1 MHNAYEGNELVS
13 PLIINDRH
21 IELDKDGFL
30 VELSDWSDA
39 VAEALAHNE
48 GILLSPAHLEVIHAL
63 RQFYAEYQL
72 SPAMRPLVKYI
83 GQKLGEE
90 KGNSIYLLSLFPGS
104 PAKLASK
111 LAGLPK
117 PDNCL

>member
-1 MHNAYEGNELVS
+1 VNTLKVDGR
-13 PLIINDRH
+13 D
-21 IELDKDGFL
+21 IELDDNGFL
-30 VELSDWSDA
+30 LDLADWSDA
-39 VAEALAHNE
+39 VAIALAEQEGLSLNE
-48 GILLSPAHLEVIHAL
+48 AHFEVIHAL
-63 RQFYAEYQL
+63 RQFHAQYQL

-83 GQKLGEE
+83 GQQLGKD
-90 KGNSIYLLSLFPGS
+90 KGSSLYLLSLFPGS

>member
-1 MHNAYEGNELVS
+1 M
-13 PLIINDRH
+13 PLHVDGRDIY
-21 IELDKDGFL
+21 LDKDGFL
-30 VELSDWSDA
+30 VNLADWSDN
-39 VAEALAHNE
+39 VAKALAEQE
-48 GILLSPAHLEVIHAL
+48 GLTLSGAHFEVIHAL
-63 RQFYAEYQL
+63 RQFHAHYQL

-83 GQKLGEE
+83 GQELGKD
-90 KGNSIYLLSLFPGS
+90 KGTSLYLLSLFPGS